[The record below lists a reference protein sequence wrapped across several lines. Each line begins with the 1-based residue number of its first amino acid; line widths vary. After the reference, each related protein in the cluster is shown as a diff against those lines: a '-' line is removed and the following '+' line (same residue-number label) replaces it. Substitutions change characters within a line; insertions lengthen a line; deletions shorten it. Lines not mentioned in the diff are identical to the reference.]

1 MKIVKCLT
9 GHYFDQDKHTVCP
22 HCSEAARDRGKKSP
36 LVSEPTNIDIEFA
49 PYICDLP
56 PASKIQIISEELDN
70 CGLKYKT
77 AFTDSFEAIQLVFEG
92 ENTSTL
98 LRLIFTDNQ
107 THIKMRS
114 NTIAK
119 IPSSKADDGY
129 RLINELNS
137 EYNFVKFEIDEDND
151 IFATWDFPHSVS
163 DDNIG
168 KIAKEMILIM
178 HKIIDVSYPEI
189 MKRIWS

>member
-1 MKIVKCLT
+1 MKIVKCMT

-22 HCSEAARDRGKKSP
+22 HCGEVSRNSSKKSIS
-36 LVSEPTNIDIEFA
+36 VSEPTDIDFA
-49 PYICDLP
+49 PHILSDLP

-77 AFTDSFEAIQLVFEG
+77 GFTDSYEAIQLVFEG

-107 THIKMRS
+107 THIKLRS
-114 NTIAK
+114 NNIAK
-119 IPSSKADDGY
+119 IPSSKTDDGY

-151 IFATWDFPHSVS
+151 IFSTWDFPHSVS